1 VSCDIDAEALDVCR
15 ENLSDFSADV
25 ELPVDIV
32 NCDVTLPYLY
42 SRWKGIIDTVIMNPP
57 FGTKNNE
64 GMFNHLIFVISALIM
79 KPAFILFLVHVC
91 FNDYLISL

>member
-64 GMFNHLIFVISALIM
+64 GMFSHLIFCYFS
-79 KPAFILFLVHVC
+79 P
-91 FNDYLISL
+91 

>member
-1 VSCDIDAEALDVCR
+1 MSCDIDAEALDVCR
-15 ENLSDFSADV
+15 ENLSDFSDDV
-25 ELPVDIV
+25 ELPVDII

-64 GMFNHLIFVISALIM
+64 GMFNRLIFSYFSPFNETCFYIISCACL
-79 KPAFILFLVHVC
+79 L
-91 FNDYLISL
+91 